1 MSLTCGNTFAMAPS
15 TTQVTHNTLI
25 TISSTLDARLAR
37 VLPSS
42 LQGLSELRTTS
53 ANLSLCLRTVRNF
66 TRSPVF
72 QTFLSSNVFCPRL
85 TLAAAIVQRVCI
97 TSYVQRVPQN
107 TYQQFR
113 PSRPS
118 EPRRLHHSYRTPGP
132 SRRRHRTSQSQNL
145 SHWQNINPPRAMR
158 SSLPVRAFLVA
169 HPNNSSHVSHIRR
182 VHRLRVSLSRPAL
195 THAELMSRNL
205 ASGATTGTRPN

>member
-1 MSLTCGNTFAMAPS
+1 MAPS

-25 TISSTLDARLAR
+25 TISSSLDARLAR
-37 VLPSS
+37 ALRVPCKVLSNFEP
-42 LQGLSELRTTS
+42 LLRTCLSAFGRFGTS
-53 ANLSLCLRTVRNF
+53 RVLRSFR
-66 TRSPVF
+66 R
-72 QTFLSSNVFCPRL
+72 FLSSNVFCPRL

-97 TSYVQRVPQN
+97 TSYLQRVPQN
-107 TYQQFR
+107 THQQFR

-205 ASGATTGTRPN
+205 ASGATTGTCPN